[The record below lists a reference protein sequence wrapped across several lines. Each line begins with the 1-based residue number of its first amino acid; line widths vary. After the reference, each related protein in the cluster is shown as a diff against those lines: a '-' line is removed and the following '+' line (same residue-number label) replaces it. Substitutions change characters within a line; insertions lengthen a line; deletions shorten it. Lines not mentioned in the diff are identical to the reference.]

1 MLVCVISFRTLA
13 TNAESDSAMN
23 TTNRLQEIRDKYNLP
38 ALAVLVVKDGVA
50 VERAAVGIR
59 KLGETNAVTTNDLFH
74 IGSCT
79 KSMTATLAAMLVE
92 DGKLNWTTRITD
104 VFPEF
109 KGKIDER
116 YESVT
121 LEQLLMHR
129 SGLPEHPPEAAW
141 SRAWEQHGTP
151 VQQRYEFIQAV
162 LREKPEADP
171 GTKYIYSNQGYAIAG
186 AMLEKLANKPWEDLI
201 RERLF
206 TPLHMQSAGFGPPY
220 TKERT
225 NQPWGHKY
233 NDARTLIPTNK
244 DNPPAIAPAGRVH
257 CSLDD
262 LSRFLMLHL
271 EPDKAQLLKPETI
284 RKLHT
289 PPPGADYA
297 FGWKVSKSRRGTAL
311 THAGSNSMWMLDM
324 WLLPDKKLIVI
335 TATNIGGT
343 AAGKACDEA
352 VVMMMQKW
360 SKD

>member
-1 MLVCVISFRTLA
+1 
-13 TNAESDSAMN
+13 MN

-38 ALAVLVVKDGVA
+38 ALAVLVVKDGVT

-59 KLGETNAVTTNDLFH
+59 KWGETNAVTTNDLFH

-79 KSMTATLAAMLVE
+79 KSMTATLSAMLVE
-92 DGKLNWTTRITD
+92 DGKLNWTTRIID

-116 YESVT
+116 YEAVT
-121 LEQLLMHR
+121 MEQLLMHR
-129 SGLPEHPPEAAW
+129 SGLPGHPPEAAW

-206 TPLHMQSAGFGPPY
+206 DPLHMQSAGFGPPY
-220 TKERT
+220 TKERP
-225 NQPWGHKY
+225 NQPWGHKK
-233 NDARTLIPTNK
+233 NADGTLIPTNI

-262 LSRFLMLHL
+262 LSRFLMSHL
-271 EPDKAQLLKPETI
+271 EPDKAGLLKPETI

-289 PPPGADYA
+289 PPSGAEYA
-297 FGWKVSKSRRGTAL
+297 FGWGVMKSRRGTAL
-311 THAGSNSMWMLDM
+311 THAGSNTMWLVDM
-324 WLLPDKKLIVI
+324 WLLPDKKLII
-335 TATNIGGT
+335 ISATNIGGS
-343 AAGKACDEA
+343 AAGKACNDA
-352 VVMMMQKW
+352 VAMMMQKW
-360 SKD
+360 NP